1 MSSERTIQS
10 TANLSWD
17 EMLKAVRVGQK
28 ILDPLK
34 GTPTTVLS
42 KSFEESSTGGWFIE
56 ITVDAD
62 PTKPWRSA
70 TAVDPD
76 GLTLWAEAGDLL
88 THPEFPNDPWTIEKK
103 EVVKINDGYV
113 FRLG

>member
-1 MSSERTIQS
+1 MSRERKIES
-10 TANLSWD
+10 TASLSRD

-34 GTPTTVLS
+34 GTETTVLT
-42 KSFEESSTGGWFIE
+42 KSFEESAGGWFIE

-70 TAVDPD
+70 TEVNREE
-76 GLTLWAEAGDLL
+76 LTLWAEKGDLL
-88 THPEFPNDPWTIEKK
+88 TDPEFPDDPWTVKRK
-103 EVVKINDGYV
+103 EVVKLENGYV